1 MADRT
6 TRSFDAGRIR
16 IGIGRAIVAVLV
28 GVTAAD
34 AGAQARGQRPG
45 GSGESTRVFLGL
57 GPAPDE
63 AAASRGEP
71 LYNQLC
77 ASCHGPEGR
86 GAQAPSLLRS
96 PVVLHDEKG
105 EQIGPVVKAG
115 RPGTP
120 GMPPQPN
127 VTDAQLYDLS
137 QYIHLQVELVANRG
151 TYDETY
157 ASLRS
162 QPTGDPRRGETFFT
176 GPGGCTNCHSATG
189 DLAGVGARFPQ
200 VAALK
205 ARFLWPSARGP
216 ARATVTTST
225 GQTITGTVRTIN
237 DFDVSLVDA
246 AGTYH
251 YWRRDQVTVD
261 VEDNLAG
268 HRGLLPKYS
277 DENIND
283 LAAYLVTLK

>member
-1 MADRT
+1 M
-6 TRSFDAGRIR
+6 SHPFDAGRVR
-16 IGIGRAIVAVLV
+16 VCVARVIVAILLGLTV
-28 GVTAAD
+28 AD
-34 AGAQARGQRPG
+34 ARAQVRGQGGG

-57 GPAPDE
+57 GAAPDE
-63 AAASRGEP
+63 AAATRGEP

-105 EQIGPVVKAG
+105 EQIGSVVKAG

-120 GMPPQPN
+120 GMPAQPN

-137 QYIHLQVELVANRG
+137 QYIHLQVELTANRG
-151 TYDETY
+151 TYNETY
-157 ASLRS
+157 ASLRG
-162 QPTGDPRRGETFFT
+162 QATGDPRRGEVLFN
-176 GPGGCTNCHSATG
+176 GPAGCASCHSATG
-189 DLAGVGARFPQ
+189 DLAGVGARLPE

-216 ARATVTTST
+216 AKATVTTST
-225 GQTITGTVRTIN
+225 GQTITGTVRTIT

-251 YWRRDQVTVD
+251 YWRRNQVTVD
-261 VEDNLAG
+261 IEDKLAG
-268 HRGLLPKYS
+268 HRALLPKYS